1 MSLGLPPFIS
11 PFGIVSLSLKREFS
25 MSREKELIEIIDRAL
40 PFPPRVI
47 AGYAR
52 LEQAFTSGDLARV
65 SGISRSS
72 AKFYIGKMVA
82 LRMVTK
88 IPHRR
93 RYQKYANAEAF
104 SSWLRDFIRL
114 AVVPLES
121 GALEVPKE

>member
-1 MSLGLPPFIS
+1 
-11 PFGIVSLSLKREFS
+11 

-65 SGISRSS
+65 SGVSRSS
-72 AKFYIGKMVA
+72 AKFYIGKMLD

-93 RYQKYANAEAF
+93 RYQKYANAETF
-104 SSWLRDFIRL
+104 SSWLRDLIKL
-114 AVVPLES
+114 AVIPLES
-121 GALEVPKE
+121 GGLQIPEER